1 MVIDAENKSS
11 ANYVQNRVAKLKLK
25 AFKSCIYHFH
35 YKWSVLAEPM
45 KHRPMKPEHLPII
58 TDLWHCKAI
67 DNH

>member
-35 YKWSVLAEPM
+35 YK
-45 KHRPMKPEHLPII
+45 
-58 TDLWHCKAI
+58 
-67 DNH
+67 